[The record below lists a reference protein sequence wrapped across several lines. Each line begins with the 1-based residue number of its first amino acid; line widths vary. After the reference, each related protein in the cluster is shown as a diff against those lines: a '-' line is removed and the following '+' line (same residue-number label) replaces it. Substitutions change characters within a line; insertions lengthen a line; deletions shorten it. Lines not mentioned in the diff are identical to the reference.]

1 MKKRLKNIISISIIL
16 SIFFMTSVAP
26 AYAALQTLDQATAA
40 KNAAAKNALNWGV
53 QASKQAAKCAIGFGA
68 KLAIGAL
75 TSLIAG
81 LLSPNVSTV
90 DYSKQSADALDK
102 CISSVAIGLAKDQIV
117 KITQSTMNWINTGLA
132 GNPLYVSDI
141 NSLVTKTENEV
152 ISGELSVLRDSQYAQ
167 MYPYGRDF
175 ASAQIQTQ
183 RSSSDNLY
191 GLKSDIL
198 NSLTVGSDIQSYANN
213 FAQGGWNGWVS
224 LTQNPQNNPLGFNM
238 LATDQLALQ
247 KEQAVANV
255 KADVAQ
261 GGGYQSKKECVEYG
275 ITAAQAASKTAAMTE
290 LDNQGGADNGV
301 AALNAANATLIAA
314 KTAYNN
320 LPIAFNAQHPG
331 ANPTEEA
338 LIAQAKKDMDAAQ
351 VAVDIAS
358 SQNAKYDEAYAYTH
372 NSAGQ
377 ECTKY
382 ETVTPGS
389 TIKDQVSQVVT
400 SPVTQ
405 LELVRTLDDALGAV
419 LDGLMGKLQ
428 DAGLKG
434 IDELFNTEK
443 STVPVMSLN
452 SSGELIMGDSTSDG
466 SRNTGGFDLK
476 DLGNTYTEVADN
488 EGDYTLNT
496 TTGLFKGVGANNGN
510 YVLDKKGVIQT
521 QIDFIALAKQNLEL
535 FKKIMPALGQLDYC
549 IPGPNPN
556 WESNSQIIDMGLQT
570 YVDPLHSDWGNR
582 AGKYMLDLK
591 DIYSNIMNKTYGPSS
606 PMMND
611 SNDNCLNGATNPP
624 SCNLNATYS
633 TTTTVCSNRSAD
645 NPPTCDRN
653 DANRTC
659 VNGKNYPGCTT
670 GTGTIEQPSL
680 R

>member
-1 MKKRLKNIISISIIL
+1 
-16 SIFFMTSVAP
+16 MTSVAP

-152 ISGELSVLRDSQYAQ
+152 LSGELSVLRDSQYAQ

-183 RSSSDNLY
+183 RSSSDHLS
-191 GLKSDIL
+191 GLQSDIL
-198 NSLTVGSDIQSYANN
+198 NSLTEGSDIQSYANN

-224 LTQNPQNNPLGFNM
+224 LTQNPANNPLGFNI

-247 KEQAVANV
+247 KEKAVANV

-261 GGGYQSKKECVEYG
+261 GNGYQSKKECVEYG
-275 ITAAQAASKTAAMTE
+275 ITAAQAAAQTATMTE

-301 AALNAANATLIAA
+301 AALNTANAALISA
-314 KTAYNN
+314 KQDLTSLQNSNASQSDLNQAQ
-320 LPIAFNAQHPG
+320 LDVSNAQS
-331 ANPTEEA
+331 AVT
-338 LIAQAKKDMDAAQ
+338 AA
-351 VAVDIAS
+351 S
-358 SQNAKYDEAYAYTH
+358 LQNAKYDEAYAYTH
-372 NSAGQ
+372 DSSGKV
-377 ECTKY
+377 CTQY

-443 STVPVMSLN
+443 STVPGMSLN

-496 TTGLFKGVGANNGN
+496 TTGLFKEVGTNNGN

-521 QIDFIALAKQNLEL
+521 QTDFIALAKQNLEL
-535 FKKIMPALGQLDYC
+535 FKQIMPALGQLDYC

-556 WESNSQIIDMGLQT
+556 WETNSQTIDVDLQT
-570 YVDPLHSDWGNR
+570 NDKNIDQ
-582 AGKYMLDLK
+582 GKYMMSLK

-653 DANRTC
+653 DEKRTC
-659 VNGKNYPGCTT
+659 VNGKNYPGCST
-670 GTGTIEQPSL
+670 GTGTTQQAL
-680 R
+680 Q